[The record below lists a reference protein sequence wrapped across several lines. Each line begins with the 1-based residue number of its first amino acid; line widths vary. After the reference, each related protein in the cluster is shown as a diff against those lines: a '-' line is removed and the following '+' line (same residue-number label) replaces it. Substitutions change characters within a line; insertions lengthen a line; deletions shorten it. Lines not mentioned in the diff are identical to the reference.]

1 MARQPHGK
9 IEVDT
14 ADLRAFRRA
23 VRQSTDRELP
33 KRLGQANKSVGQL
46 VIDRLQP
53 RPDPASIGAG
63 AGAAVRASASRREVV
78 LRVGGK
84 HRERDSLPKPNKSKA
99 RYALATWGRRA
110 AMVPG
115 PRPKRPNIR
124 GTVERHRSEI
134 EEAWIDATL
143 AAMDGAFAATEK
155 R

>member
-14 ADLRAFRRA
+14 GDLRAFRRA

-33 KRLGQANKSVGQL
+33 KRLGQANKSIGQL

-53 RPDPASIGAG
+53 RPDPVAIGTGAG
-63 AGAAVRASASRREVV
+63 ATVRASASRREVL
-78 LRVGGK
+78 LRVGGA
-84 HRERDSLPKPNKSKA
+84 HRAGHAPQKQWGKRPGP
-99 RYALATWGRRA
+99 LAFRRR
-110 AMVPG
+110 G
-115 PRPKRPNIR
+115 PRPYIR
-124 GTVERHRSEI
+124 QTVEDNRKDI

-143 AAMDGAFAATEK
+143 AAMAGAFAATEK

>member
-1 MARQPHGK
+1 MAQPYGK

-14 ADLRAFRRA
+14 EDLRRFQRA

-53 RPDPASIGAG
+53 RPDPGAIGTGAG
-63 AGAAVRASASRREVV
+63 ATVRASASRREVL
-78 LRVGGK
+78 LRVGGA
-84 HRERDSLPKPNKSKA
+84 HRAGHAPYKQWGKKPGP
-99 RYALATWGRRA
+99 LAFRRR
-110 AMVPG
+110 G
-115 PRPKRPNIR
+115 PRPYIR
-124 GTVERHRSEI
+124 ETVERHRAEI

-143 AAMDGAFAATEK
+143 AAMSGAFAKTEK

>member
-1 MARQPHGK
+1 MGDKFGK

-14 ADLRAFRRA
+14 EDLKRFQRA

-33 KRLGQANKSVGQL
+33 KRLGQANKSIGQL
-46 VIDRLQP
+46 VIDRLSP
-53 RPDPASIGAG
+53 RPDPVAIGAG
-63 AGAAVRASASRREVV
+63 AGAAVRPSASRREVV

-84 HRERDSLPKPNKSKA
+84 HRERDSLPQPKKSKA

-110 AMVPG
+110 AMMPG

-124 GTVERHRSEI
+124 GTVERNRKDI

-143 AAMDGAFAATEK
+143 AAMDGAFAKTEK

>member
-1 MARQPHGK
+1 MAQPYGK

-14 ADLRAFRRA
+14 ADLKRFQRA
-23 VRQSTDRELP
+23 VRQSTDTELP

-53 RPDPASIGAG
+53 RPDPAAVGQGAG
-63 AGAAVRASASRREVV
+63 ASVRASASKREVL

-84 HRERDSLPKPNKSKA
+84 HRAGRSPQMQ
-99 RYALATWGRRA
+99 WGKR
-110 AMVPG
+110 PG
-115 PRPKRPNIR
+115 PNPFGLRPDRPFIR
-124 GTVERHRSEI
+124 ETVERHRGEI

-143 AAMDGAFAATEK
+143 AAMAGAFAKTEK